1 MFMKVMRNCAGRYT
15 NCHGLLIAGEPP
27 KSGSFPHVSFLT
39 VPAPRSEYPRPARRD
54 RGAPPLLRAASDLD
68 PKPVV
73 GQAVSCPWNHDRVDG
88 PTSLALSCATGRNQ
102 E

>member
-1 MFMKVMRNCAGRYT
+1 
-15 NCHGLLIAGEPP
+15 LLIAGEPP

-73 GQAVSCPWNHDRVDG
+73 
-88 PTSLALSCATGRNQ
+88 
-102 E
+102 